1 MKSDAQI
8 GGALHP
14 LPPANTLKELEARL
28 AEMDSERDAIQARIR
43 VLRESAASVETDVAR
58 PVSSK
63 TFPNLQHKVERLV
76 VLHGGMG
83 QKKRRA
89 AWNVLQNTA
98 ASGAPRLVLATGRY
112 LGEGFDDASLDTLL
126 LAMPISWKGTVA
138 QYAGRLHRLYAG
150 KQAVVIYDFVDDSVP
165 VLARMF
171 ERRKRGYASLG
182 YSLVDPPVPAA
193 VS

>member
-1 MKSDAQI
+1 VTAEGVADETPIQDAFRQ
-8 GGALHP
+8 L
-14 LPPANTLKELEARL
+14 TEDEARNAL
-28 AEMDSERDAIQARIR
+28 IAEQALSA
-43 VLRESAASVETDVAR
+43 LREGR
-58 PVSSK
+58 NPVLLTERRK
-63 TFPNLQHKVERLV
+63 HLEWFQVYLQHKVERLV
-76 VLHGGMG
+76 VLNGGMG

-89 AWNVLQNTA
+89 AWDVLQTTA

-126 LAMPISWKGTVA
+126 LAMPILWKGTVA

>member
-28 AEMDSERDAIQARIR
+28 AKMDSARDAIQARIR

-89 AWNVLQNTA
+89 AWDVLQTTA
-98 ASGAPRLVLATGRY
+98 ASTRRLATR
-112 LGEGFDDASLDTLL
+112 LWSPLFWILSDARQTRPTHDRKSCAALCWPMGCRTR
-126 LAMPISWKGTVA
+126 KV
-138 QYAGRLHRLYAG
+138 
-150 KQAVVIYDFVDDSVP
+150 
-165 VLARMF
+165 
-171 ERRKRGYASLG
+171 RRE
-182 YSLVDPPVPAA
+182 
-193 VS
+193 